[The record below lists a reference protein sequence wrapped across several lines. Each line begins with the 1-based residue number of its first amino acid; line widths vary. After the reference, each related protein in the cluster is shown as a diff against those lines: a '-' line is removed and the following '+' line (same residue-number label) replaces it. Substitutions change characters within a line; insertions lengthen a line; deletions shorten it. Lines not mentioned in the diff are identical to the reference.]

1 MPSAQPTIAQPAPI
15 PAVGDFVVRPA
26 YDGRCG
32 ARVHRKTGERYDDIT
47 LLGTHCET
55 DEGAKTLASLLN
67 DAKQLARRFHLIS
80 TSKPTSGHLPEE
92 WVKHL
97 IVTAVARAID
107 GPRPLPFGSGE
118 AREYAEQLADCDITK
133 SQPVQGK

>member
-1 MPSAQPTIAQPAPI
+1 MPSAKPKPAQDVAPAI
-15 PAVGDFVVRPA
+15 GDYVVRPS
-26 YDGRCG
+26 YDGTCG
-32 ARVHRKTGERYDDIT
+32 ARVQRKTGDRYDDVT
-47 LLGTHCET
+47 LIGTYCET
-55 DEGAKTLASLLN
+55 DQGAKALASLLN
-67 DAKQLARRFHLIS
+67 DAKQLAGRFHLIS
-80 TSKPTSGHLPEE
+80 TIKPTPSHLPEE

-118 AREYAEQLADCDITK
+118 AREYAEQFADCDITK